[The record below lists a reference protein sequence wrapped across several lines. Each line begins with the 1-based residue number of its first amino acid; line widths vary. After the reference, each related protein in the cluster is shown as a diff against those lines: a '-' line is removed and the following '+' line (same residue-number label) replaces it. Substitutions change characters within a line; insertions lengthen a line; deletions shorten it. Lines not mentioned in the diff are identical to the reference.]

1 MKTLQWRLFNE
12 DSSIKTVHWGL
23 FNEDSSMNSFQ
34 RRLFIE
40 EPKDINSS
48 TACLLLGQRGCW
60 RWKDCTH
67 VYSIIH
73 SFNKM
78 LIVAIKTLNSCLFQ
92 NFQPG
97 SQVALWSDKRCWLLN
112 FSGLLGEQK
121 LPTVKT
127 LHSCLPQNIQ
137 PLPLIGQDVD
147 CCFHR
152 RHWKKAK
159 CCWLSTYWILVCI
172 KMFNLSQKYV
182 DMKIYWYKICQQWKH
197 CLLRNFQH
205 GWLIHHICHFSPH
218 GTFLATIFLH
228 TRSAYIATKQISR

>member
-1 MKTLQWRLFNE
+1 
-12 DSSIKTVHWGL
+12 
-23 FNEDSSMNSFQ
+23 MNSIQ

-40 EPKDINSS
+40 EPTDINSS
-48 TACLLLGQRGCW
+48 TACLLLGQWGCW

-147 CCFHR
+147 CCFQKR
-152 RHWKKAK
+152 VKGLPTNSNTALWTEV
-159 CCWLSTYWILVCI
+159 LSINIQKGQGRYKVSLKEGQMLLTVNILDSCLHQNVQPE
-172 KMFNLSQKYV
+172 S
-182 DMKIYWYKICQQWKH
+182 KICWYE
-197 CLLRNFQH
+197 NI
-205 GWLIHHICHFSPH
+205 LI
-218 GTFLATIFLH
+218 
-228 TRSAYIATKQISR
+228 